1 MKYQENF
8 VTGEVRKIIEVGDV
22 FFFKSRNA
30 YGTVIAKCS
39 EVPSGYIVSSG
50 KYSFGIS
57 RSALLRD
64 AEFVGVTDHIEFGTE
79 EQ

>member
-8 VTGEVRKIIEVGDV
+8 VTGEVRKIVEVGDI
-22 FFFKSRNA
+22 FFFKSRSV

-39 EVPSGYIVSSG
+39 GVPSGYIVSSG

-64 AEFVGVTDHIEFGTE
+64 AEFVGSTDRIELGTE
-79 EQ
+79 E